1 MGKGRMCSPPGF
13 AEAEA
18 GRGQRCRL
26 GPAEAAVMA
35 TFQSILYQ
43 KPVPAIPEGPA
54 PEPDFARDLNLDQL
68 VRALAARHPDQ
79 ALEPYFYDTLHDAD
93 DIAYRQEVMRDLE
106 VPAIRACIGAFL
118 GGMGR
123 VREILAAVAKLYYP
137 LQKERVFVD
146 AIGRYAEAVSV
157 FTTGL
162 ADLPLGSR
170 GLRALLA
177 YLQTYTADPAFRQM
191 RDETAQVLAALG
203 TVHYCMHIYG
213 SSVTVSNY
221 ADQPDYSA
229 KIEEIFSRF
238 RQGSA
243 KGYAVRFRA
252 EPHMN
257 HVEYSI
263 FSLVA
268 KLNPEP
274 FGLLQAHVS
283 KQEHFADPV
292 IVRFVRE
299 IHFFLAY
306 SDHIAPLRAT
316 GLPFCY
322 PDIAVADKH
331 VFAEDTFDLAL
342 AGKLVAAKT
351 PMVTNGFSLAGSERI
366 FVVSGPNQGGKTTFV
381 RTFGQLHHLA
391 SLGLPVP
398 GTRARL
404 YLYDRI
410 FTHFEREESVT
421 TLRGKLQDDLIRI
434 HEILERITPSSLVL
448 MNEIFSSTTL
458 DDAVFLA
465 TEVMRRIIRTDCLA
479 VFVTFMDELASLD
492 RKIVSMTSTVV
503 PEDPARRTLKVIRR
517 PADGRAYAVSLA
529 EKYRITRA
537 WLERRLAS

>member
-1 MGKGRMCSPPGF
+1 MR
-13 AEAEA
+13 
-18 GRGQRCRL
+18 QRLHIRR
-26 GPAEAAVMA
+26 AAAAVMGA
-35 TFQSILYQ
+35 FGSILYQ
-43 KPVPAIPEGPA
+43 KPVPVLPEAPE

-68 VRALAARHPDQ
+68 VRALARRHPDQ
-79 ALEPYFYDTLHDAD
+79 ALQPYFYATLHDAD
-93 DIAYRQEVMRDLE
+93 DIAYRQEVMQDLE
-106 VPAIRACIGAFL
+106 VPAIRRCVAAFL
-118 GGMGR
+118 AGMAR
-123 VREILAAVAKLYYP
+123 VREIRTIVAKMYYP

-146 AIGRYAEAVSV
+146 AVGLYAETVSA
-157 FTTGL
+157 FATAL

-170 GLRALLA
+170 GLRGLLA
-177 YLQTYTADPAFRQM
+177 HLQTYTAAPAFLQM
-191 RDETAQVLAALG
+191 RRETALVLAALA
-203 TVHYCMHIYG
+203 TVHYCVHIY
-213 SSVTVSNY
+213 SSAVTVSNY
-221 ADQPDYSA
+221 ANQPDYSA
-229 KIEEIFSRF
+229 KIEEIFAPF
-238 RQGSA
+238 RQGAA
-243 KGYAVRFRA
+243 KDYRVKFRE

-263 FSLVA
+263 LSLVA

-274 FGLLQAHVS
+274 FDLLHAHVA
-283 KQEHFADPV
+283 KQEEFADPV
-292 IVRFVRE
+292 IARFVRE

-306 SDHIAPLRAT
+306 SDHVAPLRAA

-342 AGKLVAAKT
+342 AGKLSAADT
-351 PMVTNGFSLAGSERI
+351 PVVTNGFSLAGSERI

-398 GTRARL
+398 GTKARL

-434 HEILERITPSSLVL
+434 HDILEHITPASLVL

-465 TEVMRRIIRTDCLA
+465 TEMMRRIIRTDCLA

-503 PEDPARRTLKVIRR
+503 PEEPAKRTLKVIRR

-529 EKYRITRA
+529 EKYHITRA
-537 WLERRLAS
+537 ELERRLAS